1 MYMLHTSSR
10 AISSLSEF
18 IMGQIKFLMVFIC
31 LLGNEIC
38 ESTANKILYVLPDNS
53 TNTSCTRQPCTTL
66 SQYLLDDGTL
76 PDVANVEYHFLPGE
90 HQVPANMVLKNL
102 HNFSIVGI
110 VGKSSLQAVLVGCVH
125 PYVLKID
132 ASLYVNIRNVLF
144 KRCYHPQLQS
154 HMYFTSLYLSWCFS
168 CVLENATFTNF
179 GIVGENLMGN
189 SCWNGIYITHTTG
202 YFCQGITLAYWDDG
216 LLTDKNEYYLLLN
229 EIHITEIGNGSK
241 CFIINDYFT
250 AGLCLYV
257 FRSAMNG
264 TILIS
269 NSMFKRIH
277 NPALHIESACPSH
290 KSIISLNSCVFH
302 SIISLNRAIVQAELN
317 DNKVISFNNCTF
329 KNNHAK
335 HVVSISIR
343 SHMGYIH
350 SSILVNQTVTSSSR
364 VLFREGQF
372 ILNKGQILLVTGDRK
387 KTNISIIGPIII
399 KKNWSHQ
406 RNYISDL
413 IKFQNMV
420 VYIHGQVTIS
430 YNDAK
435 SHSILLFVTSEVL
448 FYGGIIFKQNQC
460 HQIILLSEY
469 TYIKIMEYTN
479 MVFIYNKCSNKLIE
493 ISKESDFRN
502 NFCLFQYMTFSNK
515 STDSTNNYAINVI
528 HTSKKCSLMYYHFTP
543 NCQFLSTAAFQSY
556 DSEIINHQIIH
567 INDQQLNYHMICL
580 CYDNRTYD
588 CSRNVL
594 GPVYPGQVLQLNL
607 CTPCSDETFI
617 LYTETY
623 DSLQFNTSCRIN
635 NPSEILNTISNYSK
649 LINYTIVSEV
659 PNTCKLF
666 LTISSYQQLYAYE
679 VFHVNLLPCPVGF
692 TLQDGICD
700 CDFILTKILVSCNID
715 QSAIR
720 RPANTWLTAYNQT
733 QNTKYLIS
741 DCPMDYCLPYSSYVN
756 LLYPDLQCQFNRTG
770 VLCSQCQQPLSMVLG
785 SSRCMECTNIH
796 ILISI
801 IVILAG
807 IVLVVLLYLLN
818 LTVTKGTVNEIILY
832 ANIISINDSYF
843 LINNNVFKSLQLFI
857 SFTNL
862 DLGIETCFYHGMDSY
877 AKMWLQLFFPFYL
890 IVIASSIIIA
900 SRYSSR
906 ILRLTFSR
914 SLPVL
919 ATLFL
924 LSYTGILRTV
934 STVLFS
940 YSTIIHLPSGHHQM
954 VWSIDASVPLFGI
967 KFIILFIACL
977 VLFLILIPFNI
988 ILLFTRY
995 LSKFRMINKF
1005 KPLLDAFQGSYKDKY
1020 YYWVAVNIILR
1031 SLFFALY
1038 GLNSKLR
1045 LLIATMILVV
1055 FATCHGYIQPNKNK
1069 VVNIHEL
1076 SLLINLT
1083 ITYAV
1088 SYYSSSNVFS
1098 LVTNIMISLAFIQF
1112 SIIVLYH
1119 FLTYTCHL
1127 DVLTILRTLRENA
1140 TRFFH
1145 SRLDNY
1151 LNDIALLDINKN
1163 RYNYNEYQD

>member
-1 MYMLHTSSR
+1 
-10 AISSLSEF
+10 
-18 IMGQIKFLMVFIC
+18 
-31 LLGNEIC
+31 
-38 ESTANKILYVLPDNS
+38 
-53 TNTSCTRQPCTTL
+53 
-66 SQYLLDDGTL
+66 
-76 PDVANVEYHFLPGE
+76 
-90 HQVPANMVLKNL
+90 
-102 HNFSIVGI
+102 
-110 VGKSSLQAVLVGCVH
+110 
-125 PYVLKID
+125 
-132 ASLYVNIRNVLF
+132 
-144 KRCYHPQLQS
+144 
-154 HMYFTSLYLSWCFS
+154 
-168 CVLENATFTNF
+168 
-179 GIVGENLMGN
+179 
-189 SCWNGIYITHTTG
+189 
-202 YFCQGITLAYWDDG
+202 
-216 LLTDKNEYYLLLN
+216 
-229 EIHITEIGNGSK
+229 
-241 CFIINDYFT
+241 
-250 AGLCLYV
+250 
-257 FRSAMNG
+257 
-264 TILIS
+264 
-269 NSMFKRIH
+269 MFKRMH
-277 NPALHIESACPSH
+277 NPALYIKSTCSAH
-290 KSIISLNSCVFH
+290 KHIISLNRCVFH
-302 SIISLNRAIVQAELN
+302 SIISLNQAVVQAKLN
-317 DNKVISFNNCTF
+317 DNDKVISFNNCTF
-329 KNNHAK
+329 KNNYVK
-335 HVVSISIR
+335 QVVSISIR
-343 SHMGYIH
+343 SHMGYICT
-350 SSILVNQTVTSSSR
+350 SILVNQTVTSSSR
-364 VLFREGQF
+364 VFFREGQF
-372 ILNKGQILLVTGDRK
+372 ILNKGQVLLVTMQSYHERM
-387 KTNISIIGPIII
+387 NISIIGPIII
-399 KKNWSHQ
+399 KNNWSKTE
-406 RNYISDL
+406 YIADL
-413 IKFQNMV
+413 IEFRNMAV
-420 VYIHGQVTIS
+420 HMHGPVTIS
-430 YNDAK
+430 YNDA
-435 SHSILLFVTSEVL
+435 HNHGILLFVTSEVL
-448 FYGGIIFKQNQC
+448 FYGGIIFKQNQYY
-460 HQIILLSEY
+460 QVILLLEY
-469 TYIKIMEYTN
+469 AYIKIMEYTN
-479 MVFIYNKCSNKLIE
+479 MVFIYNKCRNKLIQ
-493 ISKESDFRN
+493 INKESDFRN
-502 NFCLFQYMTFSNK
+502 NFCLFQYMTLSNK
-515 STDSTNNYAINVI
+515 STASPNNYAINII
-528 HTSKKCSLMYYHFTP
+528 HTSKKCSFMYYHFTP
-543 NCQFLSTAAFQSY
+543 NCQFLPNAAFHSY
-556 DSEIINHQIIH
+556 DSEAINHQIIH
-567 INDQQLNYHMICL
+567 IDDQQLNYHMICL
-580 CYDNRTYD
+580 CNDNGTYD

-594 GPVYPGQVLQLNL
+594 GPVYPGQVLQLHL
-607 CTPCSDETFI
+607 CTPCSDKTFI

-623 DSLQFNTSCRIN
+623 DSLQINTSCRIP
-635 NPSEILNTISNYSK
+635 NPAEILNTISNYSK
-649 LINYTIVSEV
+649 LINYTIVSEA

-679 VFHVNLLPCPVGF
+679 VFYVKLLPCPVGF

-720 RPANTWLTAYNQT
+720 RPANTWLTAHNQT

-770 VLCSQCQQPLSMVLG
+770 VLCSQCLQPLSMVFG
-785 SSRCMECTNIH
+785 SSRCIECTNIH
-796 ILISI
+796 ILITI
-801 IVILAG
+801 IVIVAG

-818 LTVTKGTVNEIILY
+818 LTVTKGTVNGIILY

-843 LINNNVFKSLQLFI
+843 LINNNTFKPLQLFI

-890 IVIASSIIIA
+890 VVIASSIIIA

-924 LSYTGILRTV
+924 LSNTGVLRTV

-954 VWSIDASVPLFGI
+954 VWSIDANVPLFGI

-988 ILLFTRY
+988 VLLFTRY
-995 LSKFRMINKF
+995 LSKFRMINRF

-1076 SLLINLT
+1076 LLLINLT

-1112 SIIVLYH
+1112 SIMVLHH

-1127 DVLTILRTLRENA
+1127 DVLTTLRTLRENA